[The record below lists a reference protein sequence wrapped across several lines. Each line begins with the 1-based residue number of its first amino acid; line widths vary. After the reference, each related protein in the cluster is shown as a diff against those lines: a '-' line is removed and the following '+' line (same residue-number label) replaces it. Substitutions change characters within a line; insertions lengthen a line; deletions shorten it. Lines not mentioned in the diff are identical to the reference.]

1 MICNL
6 RPEGGGEGGLVKTG
20 EEGFCLKMLF
30 SKGGLKGSSE
40 VVR

>member
-1 MICNL
+1 MTCNL

-20 EEGFCLKMLF
+20 EWFCLNMPF
-30 SKGGLKGSSE
+30 SKGRLKGSSE